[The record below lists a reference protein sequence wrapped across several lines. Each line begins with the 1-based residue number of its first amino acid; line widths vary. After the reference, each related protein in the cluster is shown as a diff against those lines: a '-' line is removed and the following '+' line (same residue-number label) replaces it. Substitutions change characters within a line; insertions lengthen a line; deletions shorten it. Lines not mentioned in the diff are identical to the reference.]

1 MKKAADDR
9 GGAEEVMLEFGVFFG
24 VAHRLTTATRSHGS
38 VFSLTTLRSLVMR
51 FLARRSSAL
60 RLDVVVRHVTTTA
73 CMMKSSSLRS
83 LLHPAATTLAALLL
97 LLSTLAAIS
106 SVEGFSP
113 AVNAQVAS
121 TSSRAHVLL
130 SSPRA
135 ASIATTPLL
144 QNNEGRNN
152 LSLKQNDQHGQK
164 RSTTSL
170 FAVEPDSNNN
180 ESSTE
185 MQKMYT
191 PIDRPLLAVIDTIS
205 LIVFAAIGKSSHSAN
220 GDLDIFAVLMT
231 AFPFVTA
238 WLSTSP
244 LTGVYSPDDTS
255 DESNVIVSTGMKVIK
270 GWAVAVPLGIA
281 LRGAIKGYVPP
292 TPFIIVTLISTLVI
306 LVGVRVLFAIAED
319 VFVEMVN

>member
-1 MKKAADDR
+1 
-9 GGAEEVMLEFGVFFG
+9 
-24 VAHRLTTATRSHGS
+24 
-38 VFSLTTLRSLVMR
+38 MR
-51 FLARRSSAL
+51 FLARRRHFFRAVSFAVFGGEKRKS
-60 RLDVVVRHVTTTA
+60 VRHNIS
-73 CMMKSSSLRS
+73 MMKSSSLRS
-83 LLHPAATTLAALLL
+83 LLRPAATTLAALLL
-97 LLSTLAAIS
+97 ILSTLATIS
-106 SVEGFSP
+106 SVDGFSTP
-113 AVNAQVAS
+113 VNTQAAG
-121 TSSRAHVLL
+121 TLRTHFLL

-135 ASIATTPLL
+135 ASTATTPLL
-144 QNNEGRNN
+144 QNNKGSS
-152 LSLKQNDQHGQK
+152 LCLKQNDRHVQK
-164 RSTTSL
+164 RLTTSL
-170 FAVEPDSNNN
+170 FAVEPDNSNN

-191 PIDRPLLAVIDTIS
+191 PIDRPLLAVIDIIS

-220 GDLDIFAVLMT
+220 GDLEIFAVLMT

-244 LTGVYSPDDTS
+244 LTQVYSPDDTS
-255 DESNVIVSTGMKVIK
+255 DESNVIVSTGMKVVK

>member
-1 MKKAADDR
+1 
-9 GGAEEVMLEFGVFFG
+9 
-24 VAHRLTTATRSHGS
+24 
-38 VFSLTTLRSLVMR
+38 
-51 FLARRSSAL
+51 
-60 RLDVVVRHVTTTA
+60 
-73 CMMKSSSLRS
+73 MKSSSLRS
-83 LLHPAATTLAALLL
+83 LLRPAATTLAALLL
-97 LLSTLAAIS
+97 LLSTLATIS
-106 SVEGFSP
+106 SVDGFSP
-113 AVNAQVAS
+113 VVNTQLAGG
-121 TSSRAHVLL
+121 TLRTHVLV

-135 ASIATTPLL
+135 ASITATPLL
-144 QNNEGRNN
+144 QSNKGSS
-152 LSLKQNDQHGQK
+152 LYLKQNDQQGHK
-164 RSTTSL
+164 RLTTSL
-170 FAVEPDSNNN
+170 FAVEPDNNNN
-180 ESSTE
+180 ESSIE
-185 MQKMYT
+185 IQKMYT
-191 PIDRPLLAVIDTIS
+191 PIDRPLLAVIDIIS

-255 DESNVIVSTGMKVIK
+255 DESNVIVSTGMKVVK

>member
-1 MKKAADDR
+1 
-9 GGAEEVMLEFGVFFG
+9 
-24 VAHRLTTATRSHGS
+24 
-38 VFSLTTLRSLVMR
+38 
-51 FLARRSSAL
+51 
-60 RLDVVVRHVTTTA
+60 
-73 CMMKSSSLRS
+73 MKSSSLRS
-83 LLHPAATTLAALLL
+83 LLRPAATTLAALLL
-97 LLSTLAAIS
+97 LLSALAAIS
-106 SVEGFSP
+106 SVDGFSP
-113 AVNAQVAS
+113 PVNTQLAGS
-121 TSSRAHVLL
+121 TLRTHVLL
-130 SSPRA
+130 PSPRA

-144 QNNEGRNN
+144 QNNKGSS
-152 LSLKQNDQHGQK
+152 LYLKQYDQQGQ
-164 RSTTSL
+164 RGLATSL
-170 FAVEPDSNNN
+170 FAMEPDNNNN
-180 ESSTE
+180 ESSIG
-185 MQKMYT
+185 MQKLYT

-220 GDLDIFAVLMT
+220 GDLDIFAVMLT

-244 LTGVYSPDDTS
+244 LTQVYSPDDTS
-255 DESNVIVSTGMKVIK
+255 DESNIIASTGMKVVK